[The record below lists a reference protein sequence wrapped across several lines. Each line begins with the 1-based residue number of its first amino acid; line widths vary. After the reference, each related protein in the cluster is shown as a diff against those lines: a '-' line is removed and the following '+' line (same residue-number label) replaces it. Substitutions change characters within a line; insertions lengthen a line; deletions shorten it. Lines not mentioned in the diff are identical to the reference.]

1 MNTSASWRVAFRA
14 ARRLVRSHPL
24 RSLLIAALIAL
35 PVFGLSADAVIRTS
49 PILSDSVRLD
59 RQIGAAPAAV
69 LLPSDVRELGLL
81 GPGFANASR
90 GGDDNGRE
98 LGAVLGTGNG
108 DFADL
113 EITDALVTTAADG
126 YAVADPWTT
135 ERVEA
140 TVGSPVVATRF
151 ASTSLQV
158 GDPAFSISKALF
170 ADGDDPL
177 LGSSV
182 ELVSGRWPSAPD
194 EVAMSAWAVHEGQPS
209 SGTLPI
215 SLRPGE
221 PEQTFDIVGVAN
233 ASVGHSQFGEEA
245 VAVFALDAAPQDAGW
260 RWLIDRKTPL
270 GLAEA
275 TDLTAYGLSVISR
288 DVGPADEGYESDPQY
303 TAIVNIIRAAL
314 TAAILLLTMFL
325 AAPAFAISATERRRD
340 LALLYAQG
348 ARPADLR
355 RHVLAYGALIAGTST
370 VIAGVV
376 GTATA
381 FFYFRWAVAQSDR
394 WLPPVEVPW
403 LIIASTM
410 AAAFVGAMVAAWLPA
425 RRVIR
430 SASLPTARVERTSQM
445 QVATKAVMSAVVLT
459 VGVVALIVGARD
471 EQSSMLILGIA
482 LTTAAGLSGTPA
494 VLVGV
499 GRWARRGPL
508 AVRMAIADISRH
520 RSRSTPAVAAIASV
534 VGVMVVFASVAEASS
549 GLDSRA
555 GLVLPQVLVL
565 VTIVMVIALAATLI
579 VTALTTSYNMEA
591 STTLDTIGATTSV
604 RRTFA
609 ATYAATIAGIGA
621 ALGTVFGLAIG
632 WACAWW
638 TITGQQ
644 LSDNGLLGGTVSD
657 FVSIPWAWLALSV
670 VLPVLAYGL
679 AWLMVRPAHT
689 LRPALPAMHVS
700 H

>member
-14 ARRLVRSHPL
+14 AYRIVRSHPF

-69 LLPSDVRELGLL
+69 LLPSDALELGLL
-81 GPGFANASR
+81 GPGLANVSTGR
-90 GGDDNGRE
+90 DDNGRE

-108 DFADL
+108 DFTDL
-113 EITDALVTTAADG
+113 EFTDALVTTAADG
-126 YAVADPWTT
+126 YAATDPWTT
-135 ERVEA
+135 ERVA
-140 TVGSPVVATRF
+140 ASVGSPVVATRF

-158 GDPAFSISKALF
+158 GDPASSKALF
-170 ADGDDPL
+170 ADGGDPL
-177 LGSSV
+177 LGSNV

-215 SLRPGE
+215 SLSPGE

-233 ASVGHSQFGEEA
+233 ASVGHSQFGQEA

-260 RWLIDRKTPL
+260 RWLIEREAPL

-288 DVGPADEGYESDPQY
+288 DVGPADEGYETDPQY
-303 TAIVNIIRAAL
+303 TAIVNIIRAAI

-348 ARPADLR
+348 ASPADLR

-394 WLPPVEVPW
+394 WSPPVEVPW
-403 LIIASTM
+403 LIIAVTM
-410 AAAFVGAMVAAWLPA
+410 LAAFAAAMVAAWLPA

-430 SASLPTARVERTSQM
+430 SAALPTARVERTSQM
-445 QVATKAVMSAVVLT
+445 QVATKAVVSSVVLT
-459 VGVVALIVGARD
+459 LGVVALIVGARD
-471 EQSSMLILGIA
+471 EQSSSVLLIGIA
-482 LTTAAGLSGTPA
+482 LTTAAGLVGIPA
-494 VLVGV
+494 VLVWV
-499 GRWARRGPL
+499 GRWSRRGPI
-508 AVRMAIADISRH
+508 AVRMALGDISRH

-534 VGVMVVFASVAEASS
+534 VGVMLGMASVIEAS
-549 GLDSRA
+549 GR
-555 GLVLPQVLVL
+555 LVPRVGYIFSQTLTWM
-565 VTIVMVIALAATLI
+565 TIVTVIGLTAALI
-579 VTALTTSYNMEA
+579 VTALTTSYNKDV
-591 STTLDTIGATTSV
+591 STTLDTIGASTSV
-604 RRTFA
+604 RRAFA
-609 ATYAATIAGIGA
+609 GSYAAAIAGIGA

-657 FVSIPWAWLALSV
+657 FVSIPWAWLGVVV

-679 AWLMVRPAHT
+679 AWITVRPTKTDDHSSPELQLT
-689 LRPALPAMHVS
+689 R
-700 H
+700 